1 MKNPYDILKNIVL
14 TEQTTELAHNQHQY
28 TFRVDGRV
36 NKVEIAQAV
45 EGAYNV
51 KVAHVNT
58 LNVKGKLRRRGRSVG
73 RTSDWKKAVVVLEAG
88 YTIDF
93 GA

>member
-1 MKNPYDILKNIVL
+1 MKNPYDVLRNIVL
-14 TEQTTELAHNQHQY
+14 TEQTTELAQKQHQY

-36 NKVEIAQAV
+36 NKVEIAAAV
-45 EGAYNV
+45 EAAYNV

-58 LNVKGKLRRRGRSVG
+58 QVVKGKLRRRGRSVG
-73 RTSDWKKAVVVLEAG
+73 RTSDWKKAVVVLAPG

>member
-1 MKNPYDILKNIVL
+1 MKNPYDILRNIVL
-14 TEQTTELAHNQHQY
+14 TERTTELAAEQQQY
-28 TFRVDGRV
+28 TFRVDSRV
-36 NKVEIAQAV
+36 NKLEIARAV
-45 EGAYNV
+45 EEAYSV

-58 LNVKGKLRRRGRSVG
+58 LNVKGKARRKGKSEG
-73 RTSDWKKAVVVLEAG
+73 RTANWKKAVVVLEPG